1 MIPVVLYGQTGS
13 GKTSLLRELAGRGFP
28 VIDLELLAN
37 HRGSAFGHLNIKFPQ
52 PSQKEFEE
60 KINISIE
67 ESNYSRFIFLEFESS
82 NLGKL
87 RIPDYVLALYRD
99 GVQVLLKTEID
110 ERVQYIL
117 DEYLPTEKNLLVESL
132 HKLKDRIEGEDYNF
146 DEKKYQSVNLKSPD
160 QKQTS
165 SNSVL
170 LEDKFLN
177 LRSLLESG
185 HYKEFCYQI
194 LGYYDNSKY
203 YSQPARYDYQLDN
216 QGSKIN
222 ADRLLSWMYERYLAS
237 DLTTGST
244 LS

>member
-1 MIPVVLYGQTGS
+1 MIPVVLHGQTGS
-13 GKTSLLRELAGRGFP
+13 GKTSLLRDLAGRGFP

-37 HRGSAFGHLNIKFPQ
+37 HRGSAFGHLNIKYPQ
-52 PSQKEFEE
+52 PSQQEFEE

-87 RIPDYVLALYRD
+87 RIPDYILALYKD
-99 GVQVLLKTEID
+99 GIQILLKTEID
-110 ERVQYIL
+110 ERVQNIL
-117 DEYLPTEKNLLVESL
+117 KEYLPSEKSLLIETL
-132 HKLKDRIEGEDYNF
+132 HKLKDRFEMED
-146 DEKKYQSVNLKSPD
+146 DNLIA
-160 QKQTS
+160 
-165 SNSVL
+165 
-170 LEDKFLN
+170 DKFIQ
-177 LRSLLESG
+177 LRSLLESER
-185 HYKEFCYQI
+185 YSEFCYQV
-194 LGYYDNSKY
+194 LGYYDHSKNY
-203 YSQPARYDYQLDN
+203 NVPVEYDYQLDN